1 MSTIKFDGRCA
12 KCGREPLAIGMP
24 VSETQQFR
32 DKEVVA
38 AVVAMIQPFGV
49 LIVLGNYFIK
59 KEKMKLW

>member
-1 MSTIKFDGRCA
+1 MEDALSAEENRSQLECPF
-12 KCGREPLAIGMP
+12 
-24 VSETQQFR
+24 SETPQFR

-38 AVVAMIQPFGV
+38 AVVLIQPFGV